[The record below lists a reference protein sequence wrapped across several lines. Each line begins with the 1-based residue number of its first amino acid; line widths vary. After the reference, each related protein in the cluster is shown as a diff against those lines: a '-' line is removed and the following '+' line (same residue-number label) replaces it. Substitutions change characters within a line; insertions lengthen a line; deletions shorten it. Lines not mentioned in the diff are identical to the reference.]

1 MSGHSHWATIKRKKG
16 AADAKKGAVFTRL
29 GRELAVA
36 AREGGPDPDSNFR
49 LRLAVDKARAAAMP
63 KDKIESAIRRGAGLD
78 KDAAAFEEAMY
89 EGYAPHGVAVMVKV
103 LTDNR
108 NRAVADVRRSF
119 SRHGGN
125 MAEAGAVG
133 WGFEQRGYI
142 SAPRS
147 GQSEDKLF
155 EIALEAGADDVDIGD
170 ETVEIYTAP
179 DQLHAVRVALE
190 KAGLKPD
197 SAELVM
203 KPKNLVSVAA
213 KDAVSVMGL
222 IDALEEL
229 DDVQQVFS
237 NLDFSEEAVEQYAAQ
252 AA

>member
-16 AADAKKGAVFTRL
+16 AQDAKRGAIFTRL

-36 AREGGPDPDSNFR
+36 AREGGPEPDSNFR

-63 KDKIESAIRRGAGLD
+63 KDKIESAIRRGSGLD
-78 KDAAAFEEAMY
+78 KDAPAFEEAMY
-89 EGYAPHGVAVMVKV
+89 EGYGPHGVAMMVKV
-103 LTDNR
+103 LTDNK
-108 NRAVADVRRSF
+108 NRAVADVRRVF

-125 MAEAGAVG
+125 MAESGAVA

-142 SAPRS
+142 QCPRN
-147 GQSEDKLF
+147 GQSEDTIF
-155 EIALEAGADDVDIGD
+155 EMVLEAGADDVEIGA
-170 ETVEIYTAP
+170 ELVEVYTAP
-179 DQLHAVRVALE
+179 DQLHAVRQALE
-190 KAGLKPD
+190 RAGLKAE

-203 KPKNLVSVAA
+203 KPRNLVNVAA

-229 DDVQQVFS
+229 DDVQQVYS
-237 NLDFSEEAVEQYAAQ
+237 NLDFSEEAVSQYEAQ

>member
-16 AADAKKGAVFTRL
+16 TADAKKGAAFTRL

-36 AREGGPDPDSNFR
+36 AREGGPDPNSNFR
-49 LRLAVDKARAAAMP
+49 LRLAMDKARAAAMP

-103 LTDNR
+103 LTDNK
-108 NRAVADVRRSF
+108 NRAVADVRRAF

-142 SAPRS
+142 SAPRN
-147 GQSEDKLF
+147 GQSEDQLF
-155 EIALEAGADDVDIGD
+155 EMALEAGADDVEIG
-170 ETVEIYTAP
+170 EELVEIYTVP

-190 KAGLKPD
+190 KAGLKAE

-203 KPKNLVSVAA
+203 KPRNLADLA
-213 KDAVSVMGL
+213 PKDAVSVMSL
-222 IDALEEL
+222 LDALEEL
-229 DDVQQVFS
+229 DDVQQVYS
-237 NLDFSEEAVEQYAAQ
+237 NLNFSEEAVAQYEAQ

>member
-1 MSGHSHWATIKRKKG
+1 MSGHSHWATIRRKKG
-16 AADAKKGAVFTRL
+16 AQDAKRGAIFTRL

-49 LRLAVDKARAAAMP
+49 LRLAMEKARAAAMP
-63 KDKIESAIRRGAGLD
+63 KDKIETAIRRGAGLD

-89 EGYAPHGVAVMVKV
+89 EGYGPHGVAVMVKV
-103 LTDNR
+103 LTDNK
-108 NRAVADVRRSF
+108 NRAVADVRRAF

-125 MAEAGAVG
+125 MAESGAVA

-142 SAPRS
+142 QCPRN
-147 GQSEDKLF
+147 GQTEDQIF
-155 EIALEAGADDVDIGD
+155 EMVLDAGADDVEIG
-170 ETVEIYTAP
+170 EELVEIYTAP
-179 DQLHAVRVALE
+179 DQLHAVRTALE
-190 KAGLKPD
+190 KSGLKAE

-203 KPKNLVSVAA
+203 KPRNLVSVEP

-229 DDVQQVFS
+229 DDVQQVYS
-237 NLDFSEEAVEQYAAQ
+237 NLDFSEEAVAQYEAQ

>member
-16 AADAKKGAVFTRL
+16 AADAKKGAIYTRL

-36 AREGGPDPDSNFR
+36 AREGGPDPESNSR
-49 LRLAVDKARAAAMP
+49 LRLAVEKARAAAMP
-63 KDKIESAIRRGAGLD
+63 KDKIEAAIRRGAGLD
-78 KDAAAFEEAMY
+78 KDAAAFDEAMY
-89 EGYAPHGVAVMVKV
+89 EGYGPHGVAMLVKV

-108 NRAVADVRRSF
+108 NRAVADVRRVF

-125 MAEAGAVG
+125 MAEAGAVS

-142 SAPRS
+142 QCPRD
-147 GQSEDKLF
+147 GQSEDKIF
-155 EIALEAGADDVDIGD
+155 ELVLEAGADDVEIGD
-170 ETVEIYTAP
+170 EIVEIYTAP
-179 DQLHAVRVALE
+179 DQLHAVRTALE
-190 KAGLKPD
+190 KSGLKAE

-203 KPKNLVSVAA
+203 KPKNLVSVVA
-213 KDAVSVMGL
+213 KDAVSIMGL

-237 NLDFSEEAVEQYAAQ
+237 NLDFSEEAVAQYAAQ
-252 AA
+252 AG

>member
-49 LRLAVDKARAAAMP
+49 LRLAMDKARAAAMP

-103 LTDNR
+103 LTDNK
-108 NRAVADVRRSF
+108 NRAVADVRRAF

-142 SAPRS
+142 SAPRN
-147 GQSEDKLF
+147 GQSEDQLF
-155 EIALEAGADDVDIGD
+155 EMALEAGADDVEIG
-170 ETVEIYTAP
+170 EELVEIYTVP

-190 KAGLKPD
+190 KAGLKAD

-203 KPKNLVSVAA
+203 KPRNLADLA
-213 KDAVSVMGL
+213 PKDAVSVMGL
-222 IDALEEL
+222 LDALEEL
-229 DDVQQVFS
+229 DDVQQVYS
-237 NLDFSEEAVEQYAAQ
+237 NLNFSEEAVAQYESQ

>member
-49 LRLAVDKARAAAMP
+49 LRLAMDKARAAAMP
-63 KDKIESAIRRGAGLD
+63 KDRIESAIRRGAGLD
-78 KDAAAFEEAMY
+78 KDAAVFEEGLY
-89 EGYAPHGVAVMVKV
+89 EGYGPHGVAVMCRV
-103 LTDNR
+103 LTDNK
-108 NRAVADVRRSF
+108 NRAVADVRRTF

-125 MAEAGAVG
+125 MAESGAVA

-142 SAPRS
+142 SCPRN
-147 GQSEDKLF
+147 GQSEDQLF
-155 EIALEAGADDVDIGD
+155 EIALEAGADDVEIGD
-170 ETVEIYTAP
+170 ESVEVYTAP
-179 DQLHAVRVALE
+179 DQLHSVRQALE
-190 KAGLKPD
+190 KAGLKAEN
-197 SAELVM
+197 AELVM
-203 KPKNLVSVAA
+203 KPKTIVSVAP

-229 DDVQQVFS
+229 DDVQRVYS
-237 NLDFSEEAVEQYAAQ
+237 NLEFSEEAVAQYVAQ

>member
-16 AADAKKGAVFTRL
+16 AADAKKGAAFTRL

-49 LRLAVDKARAAAMP
+49 LRLAMDKARAAAMP
-63 KDKIESAIRRGAGLD
+63 KDRIESAIRRGAGLD

-89 EGYAPHGVAVMVKV
+89 EGYGPHGVALMVKV
-103 LTDNR
+103 LTDNK
-108 NRAVADVRRSF
+108 NRAVSDVRRAF

-142 SAPRS
+142 SAPRN

-155 EIALEAGADDVDIGD
+155 EMAIEAGADDVDIGD
-170 ETVEIYTAP
+170 EIVEIYTAP
-179 DQLHAVRVALE
+179 DQLHAVRTALG
-190 KAGLKPD
+190 KAGLKAD

-203 KPKNLVSVAA
+203 KPKNLVTVAA

-229 DDVQQVFS
+229 DDVQQVYS
-237 NLDFSEEAVEQYAAQ
+237 NLDFSEEAVAQYEAQ

>member
-16 AADAKKGAVFTRL
+16 AQDAKRGAIFTRL

-36 AREGGPDPDSNFR
+36 AREGGPEPDSNFR

-89 EGYAPHGVAVMVKV
+89 EGYGPHGVAMMVKV
-103 LTDNR
+103 LTDNK
-108 NRAVADVRRSF
+108 NRAVADVRRVF

-125 MAEAGAVG
+125 MAESGAVA

-142 SAPRS
+142 QCPRN
-147 GQSEDKLF
+147 GQSEDTIF
-155 EIALEAGADDVDIGD
+155 EMVLEAGADDVEIGA
-170 ETVEIYTAP
+170 ELVEVYTAP
-179 DQLHAVRVALE
+179 DQLHAVRQALE
-190 KAGLKPD
+190 RAGLKAE

-203 KPKNLVSVAA
+203 KPRNLVNVAA

-229 DDVQQVFS
+229 DDVQQVYS
-237 NLDFSEEAVEQYAAQ
+237 NLDFSEEAVSQYEAQ

>member
-16 AADAKKGAVFTRL
+16 TADAKKGAAFTRL

-36 AREGGPDPDSNFR
+36 AREGGPDPNSNFR

-103 LTDNR
+103 LTDNK
-108 NRAVADVRRSF
+108 NRAVADVRRAF

-142 SAPRS
+142 SAPRN
-147 GQSEDKLF
+147 GQSEDQLF
-155 EIALEAGADDVDIGD
+155 EMALEAGADDVEIG
-170 ETVEIYTAP
+170 EELVEIYTVP

-190 KAGLKPD
+190 KAGLKAD

-203 KPKNLVSVAA
+203 KPRNLADLA
-213 KDAVSVMGL
+213 PKDAVSVMGL
-222 IDALEEL
+222 LDALEEL
-229 DDVQQVFS
+229 DDVQQVYS
-237 NLDFSEEAVEQYAAQ
+237 NLNFSEEAVAQYEAQ